1 MKNIWLP
8 AYFLV
13 SVAHLAAVTLE
24 NKSLIFTTKPLLMPL
39 LAVWLAAETR
49 HVPPRFLTKM
59 TFAALAFATLGD
71 VLLMWGEQPLFFM
84 LGLAAFLFAHLSY
97 IGGFSSIANLKNGLL
112 RRQPWRAL
120 PFAAFFVGFLW
131 HLWPGISAD
140 MKLPVSIYAAVI
152 TIMLLSV
159 LNLGGH
165 VSAKTYWTLL
175 FGALLFMLSDSLLA
189 ENKFGSPLP
198 NSRIAIM
205 ATYLA
210 GQFLIV
216 KGVRGTL
223 TVQHF

>member
-8 AYFLV
+8 AFVLV
-13 SVAHLAAVTLE
+13 ALAHLAAAALE
-24 NKSLIFTTKPLLMPL
+24 NKSLIFITKPLLMPL

-49 HVPPRFLTKM
+49 KQPPRFLTKM
-59 TFAALAFATLGD
+59 TFAALVFATLGD

-84 LGLAAFLFAHLSY
+84 LGLATFLFAHLSY
-97 IGGFSSIANLKNGLL
+97 IGGFTSISNLEKGAL

-120 PFAAFFVGFLW
+120 PFVAFFAGFLW
-131 HLWPGISAD
+131 HLWPGIPAD

-152 TIMLLSV
+152 TLMALSV
-159 LNLGGH
+159 MNLGGSI
-165 VSAKTYWTLL
+165 SAKTYWTLL

-198 NSRIAIM
+198 NSRVAIM

-216 KGVRGTL
+216 KGVRDTL
-223 TVQHF
+223 TVRHF